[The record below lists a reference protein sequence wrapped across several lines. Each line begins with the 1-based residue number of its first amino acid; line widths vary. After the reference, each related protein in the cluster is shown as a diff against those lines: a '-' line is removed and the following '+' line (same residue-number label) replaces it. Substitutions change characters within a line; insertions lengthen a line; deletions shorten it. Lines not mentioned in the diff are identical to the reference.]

1 MLRVSSLQK
10 TTPRARPPP
19 GMRVSSLAG
28 APTAICSTQAA
39 GGLRVV
45 TMQNRKALTED
56 ELDELWKLDEPRKS
70 REELLA
76 DPDIIP
82 EVKKL
87 IERSSFVEQR
97 TDPWFKMR
105 KGRVTGSAT
114 AAILG
119 HNPYQS
125 RKKLLDQKLGL
136 GPPFT
141 GNKAT
146 RHGNRFEPWAALA
159 YQKKTGLTLIEC
171 DLGLMI
177 PNGGPY
183 EKVVGASCDGVTKC
197 GILIEIKCPYRRK
210 ITGRCP
216 SHYLDQIQLN
226 LYVHNLQV
234 AHFIDFNPPGHNGL
248 GEICE
253 VSVIKRDHKY
263 MDLYGPAF
271 IRFQNDLLAGLKE
284 QKKKKNQGRVLSI
297 SLSDS
302 DDEDEPKKKPSEPT
316 TFMFI

>member
-1 MLRVSSLQK
+1 MS
-10 TTPRARPPP
+10 
-19 GMRVSSLAG
+19 
-28 APTAICSTQAA
+28 
-39 GGLRVV
+39 GLRVV

-70 REELLA
+70 REELLK
-76 DPDIIP
+76 DPLIIP
-82 EVKKL
+82 AVKKL

-97 TDPWFKMR
+97 TAPWFKMR

-136 GPPFT
+136 APPFT

-159 YQKKTGLTLIEC
+159 YEKKTGLKLIEC

-177 PNGGPY
+177 PEGGPY
-183 EKVVGASCDGVTKC
+183 ETVVGASCDGVTKC

-210 ITGRCP
+210 IKGVCP

-226 LYVHNLQV
+226 LYVHDLHV
-234 AHFIDFNPPGHNGL
+234 AHFIDFAPKGHNGCPD
-248 GEICE
+248 EICE
-253 VSVIKRDHKY
+253 VSVIKRDPKY

-271 IRFQNDLLAGLKE
+271 VRFQKDLLAGLKE
-284 QKKKKNQGRVLSI
+284 QRKKKLQGRILSI

-302 DDEDEPKKKPSEPT
+302 DDEKDEPKKEKAEPT
-316 TFMFI
+316 VFMFL